1 LENGILSDM
10 DLLNQARYIRKK
22 LRETPEIFDW
32 KQLLIPQLTLAAALA
47 FSAFTIYKPSL
58 ISYSIFFG
66 SFSILA
72 LVFWVYQCL
81 RNKQAANKI
90 QDIGLEVCARITSLA
105 LDKNVINEGK
115 ELYKEIEQ
123 HEYRLVEE
131 VKRVG
136 SSILIYTF
144 MFLAWLVFVMGDI
157 SEVFRYESTF
167 IGNILIIIAMFFI
180 MRDMTKKRR

>member
-1 LENGILSDM
+1 MENGILSDM

-47 FSAFTIYKPSL
+47 FSAFTIYRPSL